1 MKDIKLKYFQLN
13 YSRTYFKDKNQS
25 IIAVVCKKKKKKF
38 KPLVSR
44 TEKVHTVEA
53 SRNRITWL
61 DSFVKTFFSSLYL
74 LVVRQYR

>member
-25 IIAVVCKKKKKKF
+25 IIAVVCKKKKF
-38 KPLVSR
+38 KPLMSR
-44 TEKVHTVEA
+44 TEKVHAVEA
-53 SRNRITWL
+53 SINRITWL
-61 DSFVKTFFSSLYL
+61 DKFVKKFFSSLYL

>member
-13 YSRTYFKDKNQS
+13 YSRTYFKDKNQR
-25 IIAVVCKKKKKKF
+25 IIAVVCKKKKF

-44 TEKVHTVEA
+44 TEKVHVVEA
-53 SRNRITWL
+53 SINRITWL
-61 DSFVKTFFSSLYL
+61 DSFVKKFFSSLYL